1 MITISITDLHY
12 QFFGNSYLISI
23 AVSANT
29 TEKATTTLEADL
41 TIPNNNTDTKGIVL
55 FAHGIFT
62 ADWLSP
68 HQLFLVI

>member
-29 TEKATTTLEADL
+29 TEKSTTTLEADL
-41 TIPNNNTDTKGIVL
+41 TIPGNNTDTKGMFYLLMEVEVADIVL
-55 FAHGIFT
+55 ET
-62 ADWLSP
+62 SM
-68 HQLFLVI
+68 